1 MTMPKK
7 RFDAPAAPREQAF
20 LRLFVREGA
29 LLTGHFLLSSGLH
42 SGQYVQCARVLRK
55 PSIAARLAKALAAL
69 LKKRGAGVE
78 IVAAPAVGGIVLGH
92 ELARTL
98 KAESIFAERKEGRM
112 RFRRGFS
119 VPRGAR
125 VLVAEDVVTTGKS
138 TREVIQ
144 AVRAQGGRVVGVAAL
159 VRRGTSSLETRGRI
173 PFHALI
179 SLRLPACEPARCP
192 LCREGVPLTSPG
204 SKRLR

>member
-1 MTMPKK
+1 MPKK
-7 RFDAPAAPREQAF
+7 RLDAPAAPRERAF
-20 LRLFVREGA
+20 LRTFVREGA

-55 PSIAARLAKALAAL
+55 PSVAARLAKALAAR
-69 LKKRGAGVE
+69 LKKPGADVE
-78 IVAAPAVGGIVLGH
+78 IVAAPAVGGIVLGY
-92 ELARTL
+92 ELARAL

-112 RFRRGFS
+112 EFRRGFS

-138 TREVIQ
+138 TQEVIQ
-144 AVRAQGGRVVGVAAL
+144 AVRAQGGRIAGIAAL
-159 VRRGTSSLETRGRI
+159 VRRGASSLEIKGRA

-179 SLRLPACEPARCP
+179 SLRLPTYEPARCP
-192 LCREGVPLTSPG
+192 LCREGVPITSPG
-204 SKRLR
+204 SRRLR

>member
-1 MTMPKK
+1 
-7 RFDAPAAPREQAF
+7 

-69 LKKRGAGVE
+69 LKKRGADVE

-159 VRRGTSSLETRGRI
+159 VRRGTSSLETRGRGRI